1 MTGDNWLVLGI
12 LAVSL
17 ILFIREKPRMDV
29 VAMGVLIATVL
40 TGLVD
45 PRAAFAGFSDPAVVT
60 VWAVFIISG
69 GITKTGVADQIG
81 LWMMARVGDSPTRL
95 LALMMVTAGVM
106 SAFMNNIGAVA
117 ILLPAVMSICRKLKI
132 PPSKMLIP
140 LAVASL
146 LGGNLTL
153 IGTPP
158 NLIAAQMMADA
169 GIEPFGFFDFA
180 PTGIAVLVVG
190 LLYMLLIGRHL
201 LPTRSSGSE
210 VAESYDVRSYLTEVV
225 VTDKS
230 SLVWKKI
237 NAIRFGIENDVA
249 IVYVRRENEVLQ
261 QESDRRLRVNDVI
274 LLEGNQKNIETL
286 SQQLRLRVRKN
297 LQQNELD
304 KELEG
309 EGKIVEIALSPHSL
323 YLGKT
328 LREIGFRSRYR
339 ITVLAIRHEG
349 EQIVSRIVDVPLR
362 LGDVLLVQASKSRI
376 DALKP
381 NPHFIILD
389 PKPARRDRQPERAPH
404 AVIVLFI
411 TVLGIVLLPR
421 EHVATVMLAGGIGM
435 VLVGAL
441 TMEDAYQSI
450 DWKSVFLIAGMLPLG
465 MAMQTTGTARLVADG
480 IIGMSGGSSALVTMT
495 AMFVLTTLLTSVISN
510 AAAAV
515 LLIPIAISAA
525 VSLSVNPQPFVMTT
539 VIAASS
545 AFLLPIGHQA
555 NIIIYG
561 PGNYRFF
568 DFVKVG
574 VWLNLILLVVVVLVV
589 PLVWPF

>member
-29 VAMGVLIATVL
+29 VAMGVLIATVM

-45 PRAAFAGFSDPAVVT
+45 PRAAFEGFSDPAVVT

-69 GITKTGVADQIG
+69 GITKTGVAEQIG
-81 LWMMARVGDSPTRL
+81 QWMIRQVGDSQTRL
-95 LALMMVTAGVM
+95 LVLMMLTAGVM

-117 ILLPAVMSICRKLKI
+117 ILLPAVMSICRERNI

-146 LGGNLTL
+146 LGGNITL

-158 NLIAAQMMADA
+158 NLIAAQMMTDA

-180 PTGIAVLVVG
+180 PSGIAVLVVG
-190 LLYMLLIGRHL
+190 VAYMLIIGRKL
-201 LPTRSSGSE
+201 LPTRSIGSE
-210 VAESYDVRSYLTEVV
+210 LAESYDMRSYLTEVV
-225 VTDKS
+225 VTDRS
-230 SLVWKKI
+230 PLVWKKV
-237 NAIRFGIENDVA
+237 NSIRFGLENDVA
-249 IVYVRRENEVLQ
+249 IVYVRRGDEVLQ
-261 QESDRRLRVNDVI
+261 QASDRRIQTNDVI
-274 LLEGNQKNIETL
+274 LLEGPAQDVKRVSDKLN
-286 SQQLRLRVRKN
+286 LRRRTS

-304 KELEG
+304 RELEG
-309 EGKIVEIALSPHSL
+309 QGRIVEMALSPQSI
-323 YLGKT
+323 YIGKT
-328 LREIGFRSRYR
+328 LREMGFRSRYR

-349 EQIVSRIVDVPLR
+349 EPIATNVVDVPLR
-362 LGDVLLVQASKSRI
+362 LGDVLLVQASANRI
-376 DALKP
+376 NALKP

-389 PKPARRDRQPERAPH
+389 PTPTRRDRHPKRAPY
-404 AVIVLFI
+404 AVAILFL
-411 TVLGIVLLPR
+411 TVLGIMLMSR
-421 EHVATVMLAGGIGM
+421 DHVATVMLAGGIGM

-465 MAMQTTGTARLVADG
+465 MAMQSTGTAQLLADSM
-480 IIGMSGGSSALVTMT
+480 IGLTGGQSPILLLITLFIV
-495 AMFVLTTLLTSVISN
+495 TTLLTSVISN

-525 VSLSVNPQPFVMTT
+525 ASLSVNPQPLVMTT

-574 VWLNLILLVVVVLVV
+574 VWLNLLLLGVVALIV

>member
-1 MTGDNWLVLGI
+1 MTDENWLVLGI

-17 ILFIREKPRMDV
+17 FLFIREKPRMDV
-29 VAMGVLIATVL
+29 VAMGVLIVTVL

-45 PRAAFAGFSDPAVVT
+45 PRTAFAGFADPAVVT

-69 GITKTGVADQIG
+69 GITKTGVAEQIG
-81 LWMMARVGDSPTRL
+81 QWMIRQVGDNPTKL
-95 LALMMVTAGVM
+95 LILMMTTAGVM

-117 ILLPAVMSICRKLKI
+117 ILLPAVMSICRKQNI

-140 LAVASL
+140 LAIASL
-146 LGGNLTL
+146 LGGNITL

-169 GIEPFGFFDFA
+169 GVEPFGFFDFA
-180 PTGIAVLVVG
+180 PTGIVVLVVG
-190 LLYMLLIGRHL
+190 VVYMLVFGRNL
-201 LPTRSSGSE
+201 LPTRSTGSE

-230 SLVWKKI
+230 PLVWKKI
-237 NAIRFGIENDVA
+237 NAIRFGLENDVA
-249 IVYVRRENEVLQ
+249 IVYVRRGDEVLQ
-261 QESDRRLRVNDVI
+261 QASDRRVQANDVF
-274 LLEGNQKNIETL
+274 LLEGPRKDVERISERL
-286 SQQLRLRVRKN
+286 KLRLRKA
-297 LQQNELD
+297 LQQDELD

-309 EGKIVEIALSPHSL
+309 QGQIVEIALSPKSIH
-323 YLGKT
+323 LGKT

-349 EQIVSRIVDVPLR
+349 EQIASHFVDVPLK
-362 LGDVLLVQASKSRI
+362 LGDVLLAQASTNRI
-376 DALKP
+376 NALKP
-381 NPHFIILD
+381 NPHFIILE
-389 PKPARRDRQPERAPH
+389 PTPTRRDRQPKRAPY
-404 AVIVLFI
+404 AV
-411 TVLGIVLLPR
+411 GILLLTIAGILLMPR
-421 EHVATVMLAGGIGM
+421 DYVATMMLAGGIGM

-465 MAMQTTGTARLVADG
+465 SAMQTTGTAQLVADSMISLTG
-480 IIGMSGGSSALVTMT
+480 GESAVVLLITLFII
-495 AMFVLTTLLTSVISN
+495 TTLLTSVISN

-515 LLIPIAISAA
+515 LLIPIAISGAI
-525 VSLSVNPQPFVMTT
+525 SLGASPQPFVMTT

-545 AFLLPIGHQA
+545 SFLLPIGHQA

-574 VWLNLILLVVVVLVV
+574 IWLNLLLLVVVALIV
-589 PLVWPF
+589 PIFWPF